1 MIHILRCK
9 ACGKYSLKEDC
20 LCGGKA
26 TLIIPPK
33 FSPLDKYA
41 EYRRKIKMAEWK
53 EKGLV

>member
-1 MIHILRCK
+1 
-9 ACGKYSLKEDC
+9 